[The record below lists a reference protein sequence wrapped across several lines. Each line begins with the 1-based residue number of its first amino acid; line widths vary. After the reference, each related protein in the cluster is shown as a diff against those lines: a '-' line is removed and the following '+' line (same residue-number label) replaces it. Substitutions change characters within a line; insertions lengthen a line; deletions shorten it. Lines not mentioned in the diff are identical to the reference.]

1 MVLLHLYLDV
11 ISNTFLFT
19 VLNFSLVHTQ
29 PLSHTVA
36 VRRFQMLGHVLRMP
50 SDASPQ
56 QAMDNYFRRDVTGV
70 RGRPK
75 SNLATAVK
83 ASTAARDMP
92 LKTMTDLNGLKM
104 RALDKQS
111 WRELSA

>member
-1 MVLLHLYLDV
+1 
-11 ISNTFLFT
+11 
-19 VLNFSLVHTQ
+19 
-29 PLSHTVA
+29 
-36 VRRFQMLGHVLRMP
+36 
-50 SDASPQ
+50 
-56 QAMDNYFRRDVTGV
+56 MDNYFRRDVTGV

-75 SNLATAVK
+75 SNLAMAVK

-92 LKTMTDLNGLKM
+92 LKTMTDLNGLRM